1 MILNTKR
8 LNIRPFRSDDIE
20 DTFEIYTD
28 ADVCRY
34 LLEDEWNTEDKEE
47 FEKKIKNNKLEENS
61 SLNLAV
67 VLDKKVIGDISVWYT
82 GMKQTVEI
90 GFVFNPKFSGKGYAN
105 ESVETVIKKLFAEYN
120 IHRIQANLDARNIA
134 SKKLCQ
140 NLGMRQEAHF
150 IKDYWNKGEWTDSF
164 VFGMLITDLKK

>member
-67 VLDKKVIGDISVWYT
+67 VLDKKV
-82 GMKQTVEI
+82 M
-90 GFVFNPKFSGKGYAN
+90 
-105 ESVETVIKKLFAEYN
+105 
-120 IHRIQANLDARNIA
+120 RI
-134 SKKLCQ
+134 
-140 NLGMRQEAHF
+140 
-150 IKDYWNKGEWTDSF
+150 
-164 VFGMLITDLKK
+164 